1 MIQAESLP
9 LPRKQAFGGFPEG
22 KELFFMKKAAF
33 VLSIVSVSLSVITVF
48 IAAALFLRQKVVYI
62 DSGC

>member
-1 MIQAESLP
+1 
-9 LPRKQAFGGFPEG
+9 
-22 KELFFMKKAAF
+22 MKKAAF

>member
-1 MIQAESLP
+1 
-9 LPRKQAFGGFPEG
+9 
-22 KELFFMKKAAF
+22 MKKAAL
-33 VLSIVSVSLSVITVF
+33 VLSIVSISLSVMMVF